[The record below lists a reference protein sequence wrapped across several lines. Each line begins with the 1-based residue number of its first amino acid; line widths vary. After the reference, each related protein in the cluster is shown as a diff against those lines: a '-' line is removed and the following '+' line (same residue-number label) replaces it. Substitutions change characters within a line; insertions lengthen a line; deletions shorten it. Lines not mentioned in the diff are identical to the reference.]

1 MQKLAF
7 VEQVEVDSTA
17 TAYLKTKGDSKPDK
31 GAMESA
37 MGRHKVKSLK
47 RVKRPNPA
55 AVYLV
60 TLKGMS

>member
-17 TAYLKTKGDSKPDK
+17 TAYLKTKGDSKPEK
-31 GAMESA
+31 GALEKA
-37 MGRHKVKSLK
+37 MRRHKVTSLK
-47 RVKRPNPA
+47 RVNRPNPA